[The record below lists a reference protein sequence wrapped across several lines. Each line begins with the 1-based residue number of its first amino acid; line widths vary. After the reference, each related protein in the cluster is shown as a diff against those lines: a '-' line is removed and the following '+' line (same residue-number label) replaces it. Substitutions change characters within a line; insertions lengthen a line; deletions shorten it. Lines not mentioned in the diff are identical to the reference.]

1 MRCLE
6 QSAARNQ
13 PSIWELRS
21 SHQRW
26 LAGKLLEQAMIVG
39 GQARRW
45 RWRPMSY
52 LACGGSGMDILA
64 LRFAGQVLP
73 SQLKGLVRRMLT
85 GRGLR
90 NEWSCCRGPEV
101 CHSPCRLHGT
111 SVPVIRCRAILVA
124 LEAFAPQAIC
134 APVAE
139 TDCVPYHQSWFA
151 KGLALCGWEERP
163 SHRSGYDRGPNA
175 RCGARF
181 TRRRAAMSGRLP
193 NCDLTLM

>member
-1 MRCLE
+1 
-6 QSAARNQ
+6 
-13 PSIWELRS
+13 
-21 SHQRW
+21 
-26 LAGKLLEQAMIVG
+26 MIVG

-151 KGLALCGWEERP
+151 KDFAVGKSARVTDQDMIAGRTP
-163 SHRSGYDRGPNA
+163 AVAPASRGVE
-175 RCGARF
+175 
-181 TRRRAAMSGRLP
+181 RRRAAGCRIVI
-193 NCDLTLM
+193 